1 MPRWIIYNSPEDCP
15 TSEQKVAEFLQCL
28 DDSFSIRWGFYY
40 KDPYSNLSREGDFII
55 QGADGHILVMEA
67 KGGRPAPNPSMGE
80 WNTADGENPF
90 LQLDKEWKGVM
101 DRLINQADQL
111 GAKMPF
117 VDRVLALPDVQL
129 SKEQASYQGTDRD
142 RVTAIGDLR
151 DFSSWWTKRFAGR
164 HLECSKDQA
173 RRIFEGVYAIGMPA
187 GATRHVLDFADKV
200 IEHHTRGHF
209 EILDALAGNDQLIFS
224 GGPGTGK
231 SWLALEQASRWAAAG
246 RKVLFLCYNLELE
259 SWLRAVCAKKHPGIT
274 VRSYQSL
281 GSELLGHPQAGKFS
295 SRVEESRY
303 YDSELPGALAAK
315 VEEPGFERPYDALVV
330 DEAQD
335 HNTEPPIDGHASSPG
350 WWTIYL
356 GLLKK
361 GGEAPVAIFHDQ
373 AQRLSLRAGG
383 FNPESL
389 RNSLMQPVS
398 VRVSYPLRYTRQ
410 LRSYFRTL
418 EGDHSGE
425 LLRDMHHSRVILPE
439 GPEPELVA
447 NVTEREEGMRCAEI
461 VKRWIKDGLAKPHE
475 IMVLYPSSSSVPS
488 WLEQGKVNGVSFQ
501 TGAGNLPKETIRAV
515 SINKAKGLER
525 RGVIVVGLPDWSE
538 ASQNEYKAK
547 TFIQGVTRA
556 QQLLA
561 VITRPSSKLTL
572 SSMRTV

>member
-40 KDPYSNLSREGDFII
+40 KDPYSSLSREGDFII

-142 RVTAIGDLR
+142 RVTAIGDLC

-231 SWLALEQASRWAAAG
+231 SWLALEQASRWAVAG
-246 RKVLFLCYNLELE
+246 SKVLFLCYNLELE

-383 FNPESL
+383 FNPDSL
-389 RNSLMQPVS
+389 RNALMQPVS

-410 LRSYFRTL
+410 LRGYFRTL
-418 EGDHSGE
+418 EGEYSAD

-501 TGAGNLPKETIRAV
+501 ASAGNQPKEMIRAV

-525 RGVIVVGLPDWSE
+525 RGVVVVGLPDWSE

-561 VITRPSSKLTL
+561 VITRPSSAPKG
-572 SSMRTV
+572 

>member
-67 KGGRPAPNPSMGE
+67 KGGHPAPNPSTGK

-90 LQLDKEWKGVM
+90 LQLDREWKGVM